1 MLERHQSFSMYW
13 IFICRNVMIQTVTVE
28 VRFGL
33 DIVLGGLS
41 TLESS
46 LTSPSAYRRLGLL
59 PYSIR
64 GAILTRNRSAEVS
77 C

>member
-13 IFICRNVMIQTVTVE
+13 IYFCWNTMIQIGTVE

-33 DIVLGGLS
+33 DIVLGGSS

-46 LTSPSAYRRLGLL
+46 LTSQNAYRRLGII
-59 PYSIR
+59 PYIR
-64 GAILTRNRSAEVS
+64 EDILTRNRSAEVS
-77 C
+77 Y